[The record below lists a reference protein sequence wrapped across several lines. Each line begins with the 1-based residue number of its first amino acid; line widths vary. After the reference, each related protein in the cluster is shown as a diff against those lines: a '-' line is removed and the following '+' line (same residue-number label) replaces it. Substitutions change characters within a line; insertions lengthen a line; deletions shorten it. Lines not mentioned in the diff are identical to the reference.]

1 MVCLKIRSELR
12 GWSMPYMKKFNKIRG
27 ARMIK
32 SLKQVM
38 LYVEKFDVAVEF
50 FTEDLGFVILDEME
64 LVEGFKSVT
73 IAPSIDNETE
83 IVLFD
88 KKFIKKYSPEVSL
101 ETPSL
106 MFNTTDIDQLYT
118 ELKAKEIT
126 VSELVDMQNFRVFNF
141 SDREGN
147 YFAVSELNQ

>member
-1 MVCLKIRSELR
+1 
-12 GWSMPYMKKFNKIRG
+12 
-27 ARMIK
+27 
-32 SLKQVM
+32 
-38 LYVEKFDVAVEF
+38 VEF

-106 MFNTTDIDQLYT
+106 MFNTTDIDKLYT

>member
-1 MVCLKIRSELR
+1 
-12 GWSMPYMKKFNKIRG
+12 
-27 ARMIK
+27 MIK

-106 MFNTTDIDQLYT
+106 MFNTTDIEKFYT

-126 VSELVDMQNFRVFNF
+126 VSELVDMQKFRVFNF

>member
-1 MVCLKIRSELR
+1 
-12 GWSMPYMKKFNKIRG
+12 
-27 ARMIK
+27 MIK

-50 FTEDLGFVILDEME
+50 FTEDLEFVILDEME

-106 MFNTTDIDQLYT
+106 MFNTTDIDKLYT

-126 VSELVDMQNFRVFNF
+126 VSEVVDMQSFRVFNF

>member
-1 MVCLKIRSELR
+1 
-12 GWSMPYMKKFNKIRG
+12 
-27 ARMIK
+27 MIK

-38 LYVEKFDVAVEF
+38 LYVEKFNDTVEF
-50 FTEDLGFVILDEME
+50 FTEDLRFVILDEME

-106 MFNTTDIDQLYT
+106 MFNTTDIDKLYT

>member
-1 MVCLKIRSELR
+1 
-12 GWSMPYMKKFNKIRG
+12 
-27 ARMIK
+27 MIK

-38 LYVEKFDVAVEF
+38 LYVEKFDDAVEF

-106 MFNTTDIDQLYT
+106 MFNTTDIDKLYT

>member
-1 MVCLKIRSELR
+1 
-12 GWSMPYMKKFNKIRG
+12 MPYMKKFNKIRG

-38 LYVEKFDVAVEF
+38 LYVEKFNDTVEF
-50 FTEDLGFVILDEME
+50 FTEDLRFVILDEME

-106 MFNTTDIDQLYT
+106 MFNTTDIDKLYT

>member
-1 MVCLKIRSELR
+1 
-12 GWSMPYMKKFNKIRG
+12 MPYMKKFNKIRG

-38 LYVEKFDVAVEF
+38 LYVEKFNDTVEF

-126 VSELVDMQNFRVFNF
+126 VSELVDMQKFRVFNF

>member
-1 MVCLKIRSELR
+1 
-12 GWSMPYMKKFNKIRG
+12 
-27 ARMIK
+27 MIK

-50 FTEDLGFVILDEME
+50 FTEDLEFVILDEME

-106 MFNTTDIDQLYT
+106 MFNTTDIDKLYT

-126 VSELVDMQNFRVFNF
+126 VSELVDMQKFRVFNF

-147 YFAVSELNQ
+147 YFAVSELN

>member
-1 MVCLKIRSELR
+1 
-12 GWSMPYMKKFNKIRG
+12 
-27 ARMIK
+27 MIK

-38 LYVEKFDVAVEF
+38 LYVEKFDDAVEF
-50 FTEDLGFVILDEME
+50 FTEDLGFVVLDEME
-64 LVEGFKSVT
+64 LIEGFKSVT
-73 IAPSIDNETE
+73 IAPSKDNETD

-88 KKFIKKYSPEVSL
+88 KEFIEKYSPEVSL

-106 MFNTTDIDQLYT
+106 MFNTTDIDKLYT

>member
-1 MVCLKIRSELR
+1 
-12 GWSMPYMKKFNKIRG
+12 
-27 ARMIK
+27 MIK

-38 LYVEKFDVAVEF
+38 LYVEKFNDTVEF
-50 FTEDLGFVILDEME
+50 FTEDLGFVVLDEME

-106 MFNTTDIDQLYT
+106 MFNTTDIDKLYT

>member
-1 MVCLKIRSELR
+1 
-12 GWSMPYMKKFNKIRG
+12 
-27 ARMIK
+27 MIK

-50 FTEDLGFVILDEME
+50 FTEDLEFVILDEME

-106 MFNTTDIDQLYT
+106 MFNTTDIDKLYT

-147 YFAVSELNQ
+147 YFAVSELN